1 MSTPFSGRCDFCRH
15 PASLGTR
22 YHSPRVEHT
31 FYSCGRS
38 LCQEFVDIGIQRLDQ
53 LTPPA
58 LLAGR
63 SVSCFALDIHSGVPE

>member
-1 MSTPFSGRCDFCRH
+1 MSTPFSRCCDFCRH
-15 PASLGTR
+15 PASLGIR

-58 LLAGR
+58 QLAER
-63 SVSCFALDIHSGVPE
+63 SVTHFPLAPPDTPQ